1 MSNINIKKTSK
12 INAFKRNLQDISN
25 EKLRLV
31 QLQKDFQEGK
41 KKQEQLEDN
50 DVVLLKQL
58 YCEQIVELDNLIK
71 YYEGIN
77 KK

>member
-12 INAFKRNLQDISN
+12 INAFIRNLQDISN

-58 YCEQIVELDNLIK
+58 YCEQIVELDNLIE
-71 YYEGIN
+71 YYEAIN